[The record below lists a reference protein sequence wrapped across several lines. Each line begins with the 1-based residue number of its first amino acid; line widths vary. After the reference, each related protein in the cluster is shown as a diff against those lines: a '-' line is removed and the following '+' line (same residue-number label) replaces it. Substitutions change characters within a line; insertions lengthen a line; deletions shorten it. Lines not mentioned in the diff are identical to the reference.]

1 ITQTHV
7 KLQGFCRKATG
18 EDGIVDNYF
27 GYCTPHSPLHNTMVL
42 RPINASS
49 HVGGDRKTLLLS

>member
-1 ITQTHV
+1 MTQIYV

-18 EDGIVDNYF
+18 EDGIVDNYL
-27 GYCTPHSPLHNTMVL
+27 GRCTPHSPLHNTRIL

-49 HVGGDRKTLLLS
+49 HVGGDRKALLSS